1 METFK
6 QRLKRYTSKN
16 DLEIFGWLTVYLQN
30 SYLGELRLAKENQ
43 LHLCVYL
50 ITHAVIQTV
59 SENMFGSTGKD
70 GTKFY
75 LENFVD
81 GNTTNKKFS
90 LITDEIHDARNVMAH
105 QGYSSLQHRV
115 EYFAGDMA
123 EGWKQ
128 EAGTIYINP
137 NIYAEQFENALSH
150 GTHVQKY
157 LQQSDEIRTI
167 RKYKYIKQWL
177 RLDKTDPIAKEIK
190 KLEACTNINDLRAQE
205 TLVQQMIYSAYGL
218 I

>member
-1 METFK
+1 
-6 QRLKRYTSKN
+6 
-16 DLEIFGWLTVYLQN
+16 
-30 SYLGELRLAKENQ
+30 
-43 LHLCVYL
+43 
-50 ITHAVIQTV
+50 
-59 SENMFGSTGKD
+59 MFGLTGKE

-81 GNTTNKKFS
+81 GNTTDKKFS

-105 QGYSSLQHRV
+105 QGYSSLQQRV
-115 EYFAGDMA
+115 EYFNSDMT

-137 NIYAEQFENALSH
+137 SIYAGQFEYAFTR

-157 LQQSDEIRTI
+157 RRTI

-177 RLDKTDPIAKEIK
+177 RLDKSDSIAKEIR
-190 KLEACTNINDLRAQE
+190 KLEACTNIQDIRPQE
-205 TLVQQMIYSAYGL
+205 TVVQQMIYSAYG
-218 I
+218 II